1 MTRLKNNEKIILAII
16 LIFFLTGCC
25 SVQKI
30 GLNAS
35 ELNRKGRDYLEVW
48 IPFGIPHNSMGMDFL
63 YFRREIPFTHNT
75 EINVYNALTEL
86 LKGPNDEEK
95 KKGASSLVR
104 NSNIIDLKIKKG
116 TVKVN
121 FSKEF
126 APAGGSL
133 AVWQCRTA
141 VEEVLRQF
149 PEIRKVEIFIEG
161 IPASESLQP

>member
-1 MTRLKNNEKIILAII
+1 MKRFIIFI
-16 LIFFLTGCC
+16 LTLFSLTGCC
-25 SVQKI
+25 HVQRI

-35 ELNRKGRDYLEVW
+35 ELNRKGRDYFEIWL
-48 IPFGIPHNSMGMDFL
+48 PFYVSHGSMGKDFL

-75 EINVYNALTEL
+75 EVNAYSALNEL
-86 LKGPNDEEK
+86 LKGPNEEEK

-104 NSNIIDLKIKKG
+104 NSNIIDLKIRKG
-116 TVKVN
+116 TVRVN

-126 APAGGSL
+126 APPGGSL
-133 AVWQCRTA
+133 AVWQCRIA

-161 IPASESLQP
+161 VPAIESLQP

>member
-1 MTRLKNNEKIILAII
+1 MRGIVLFIVL
-16 LIFFLTGCC
+16 FLLSGCC

-30 GLNAS
+30 GLKAGEFS
-35 ELNRKGRDYLEVW
+35 RKGVDYLEIW
-48 IPFGIPHNSMGMDFL
+48 LPFGLAQSDYMGMDFL

-75 EINVYNALTEL
+75 EINAYNALNEL
-86 LKGPNDEEK
+86 FKGPTEEEK
-95 KKGASSLVR
+95 QKGASSLVR
-104 NSNIIDLKIKKG
+104 NSRILSLKIRNGKA
-116 TVKVN
+116 KVN

-126 APAGGSL
+126 APPGGSL

-161 IPASESLQP
+161 IPAIESLQP